1 MLSSRVKK
9 LDPVDGSP
17 NSAWVRSSRSA
28 MAPALP
34 ALAVALRA
42 ALCRN
47 LSLARTTLATSTPTP
62 RPALISGCW
71 LTSLRT

>member
-1 MLSSRVKK
+1 MLSRRVKK
-9 LDPVDGSP
+9 LEPVEGSP

-28 MAPALP
+28 MTPDEP
-34 ALAVALRA
+34 ALAVAFRA

-47 LSLARTTLATSTPTP
+47 LSPASTTLATSTPTP